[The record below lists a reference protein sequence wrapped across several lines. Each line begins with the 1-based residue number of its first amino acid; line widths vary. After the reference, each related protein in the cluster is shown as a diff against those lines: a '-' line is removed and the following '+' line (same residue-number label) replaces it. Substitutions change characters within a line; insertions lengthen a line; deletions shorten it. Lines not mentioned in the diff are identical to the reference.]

1 MKISSINK
9 ARLLNYEYLMLQSF
23 VDPFFAETV
32 VYINKSKQ
40 FKLFNLE
47 SEWIIIIIVS
57 VRAFPDG
64 ATPPKVPFAVQGQVT
79 WSQ

>member
-47 SEWIIIIIVS
+47 SE
-57 VRAFPDG
+57 
-64 ATPPKVPFAVQGQVT
+64 
-79 WSQ
+79 